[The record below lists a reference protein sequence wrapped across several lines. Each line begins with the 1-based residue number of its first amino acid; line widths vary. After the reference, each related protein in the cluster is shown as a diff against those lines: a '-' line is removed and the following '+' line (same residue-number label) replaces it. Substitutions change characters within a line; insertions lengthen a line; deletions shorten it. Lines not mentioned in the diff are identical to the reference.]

1 MTVSLKAMMDKLP
14 PARRQAVEQRAAAL
28 IAEEMALRKLREA
41 FALTQ
46 ENVAKSMSVGQ
57 ETVSRIERQQKDLRL
72 STLRKYIAA
81 LGGDLELVARF
92 PDKSVK
98 LLDLGAIKPLAKR
111 RTIIT
116 SKPKASKKAA

>member
-1 MTVSLKAMMDKLP
+1 MTVSLKAMMDKLSP
-14 PARRQAVEQRAAAL
+14 GRRQAVEQRAAAL

-57 ETVSRIERQQKDLRL
+57 ETVSRIEGQQKDLRL

-98 LLDLGAIKPLAKR
+98 LLDLTVVKPLAKR
-111 RTIIT
+111 RTT
-116 SKPKASKKAA
+116 KSKASKKAA

>member
-14 PARRQAVEQRAAAL
+14 PDRRKAVEKRAAAL
-28 IAEEMALRKLREA
+28 VAQEMELRKLREA

-46 ENVAKSMSVGQ
+46 EKVAKAMHVGQ
-57 ETVSRIERQQKDLRL
+57 ETISRIEGQRKDLRL

-92 PDKSVK
+92 PDRSVT
-98 LLDLGAIKPLAKR
+98 LLDLTTMKAPSKSRASRSKAKTR
-111 RTIIT
+111 
-116 SKPKASKKAA
+116 AA

>member
-1 MTVSLKAMMDKLP
+1 MTVSLKAMLGKLAP
-14 PARRQAVEQRAAAL
+14 DRRRAVERRT
-28 IAEEMALRKLREA
+28 AELVAQEMALKKLREA

-57 ETVSRIERQQKDLRL
+57 ETVSRIEGQQKDLRL

-98 LLDLGAIKPLAKR
+98 LLDLTVVKPLAKR
-111 RTIIT
+111 RAIK
-116 SKPKASKKAA
+116 SKAAKKAA

>member
-14 PARRQAVEQRAAAL
+14 AARRQAVEKRAADLVAQ
-28 IAEEMALRKLREA
+28 EMELRKLREA

-46 ENVAKSMSVGQ
+46 EKVAEAMHVGQ
-57 ETVSRIERQQKDLRL
+57 ETISRIEGQRKDLRL

-92 PDKSVK
+92 PDRAVT
-98 LLDLGAIKPLAKR
+98 LLDLTKVKAPIKR
-111 RTIIT
+111 RANR
-116 SKPKASKKAA
+116 SKATPKAA

>member
-1 MTVSLKAMMDKLP
+1 MTVSLKSMMDKLTP
-14 PARRQAVEQRAAAL
+14 DRRLAVQRHT
-28 IAEEMALRKLREA
+28 AELVAQEMALKKLREA

-57 ETVSRIERQQKDLRL
+57 ETVSRIEGQQKDLRL

-98 LLDLGAIKPLAKR
+98 LLDLTVVKPLAKR
-111 RTIIT
+111 RTT
-116 SKPKASKKAA
+116 KSKASKKAA

>member
-57 ETVSRIERQQKDLRL
+57 ETVSRIEGQQKDLRL
-72 STLRKYIAA
+72 STLR
-81 LGGDLELVARF
+81 
-92 PDKSVK
+92 
-98 LLDLGAIKPLAKR
+98 
-111 RTIIT
+111 T
-116 SKPKASKKAA
+116 